1 MPNIGLS
8 YTSAQMSDMLD
19 SAGKGKV
26 LLGLVFKPVIST
38 NSIEFKIQRA
48 IRTLNADIDPIEFV
62 PVPNPQPQKK
72 KLYRENN
79 GVLKPAQNP
88 DHYQTGDQLEYF
100 DSNFN
105 FSFFYAGAISALI
118 AISERVIIS
127 GADIHSGM
135 MAFPPKGL
143 AKRNG
148 TLKMEIDKESLKIRK
163 GVREEQIPAAIIG
176 TPCPPWWRPR

>member
-19 SAGKGKV
+19 LAGKGKT
-26 LLGLVFKPVIST
+26 LLGLVFKPVTST
-38 NSIEFKIQRA
+38 NSIEFEIQRA

-62 PVPNPQPQKK
+62 PVNPQPTKER
-72 KLYRENN
+72 LYREDN
-79 GVLKPAQNP
+79 GILKPAQNP
-88 DHYQTGDQLEYF
+88 DHYQSGDQLEYF
-100 DSNFN
+100 DSN

-148 TLKMEIDKESLKIRK
+148 TLKMEIDKENLRGNIGSGSRL
-163 GVREEQIPAAIIG
+163 EQIPAAIIG